1 MIETDKYIGIIL
13 EYASGGELFD
23 HILAHRYLRERDAA
37 KLFSQLIS
45 GVWYI
50 HQKKIVHRDLKLE
63 NLLLDRHR
71 NVIITDFGFANRF
84 EHRSDDLMQTSCGS
98 PCYAAPELVISEGLY
113 VGSAVDIWSC
123 GVILYAMLAG
133 YLPFDDDPA
142 NPDGDNI
149 NLLYKY
155 IVNTP
160 LSFPDYISAEARD
173 LLGMMLVPDPTR
185 RSSLEGVMRHPWLA
199 AYAAS
204 RTDGV
209 PAAFGKTVEDLE
221 QAAMEQHQLKRQAYQ
236 RQMKANALTSNVLSP
251 TSRSQ
256 SQTHRPDNGATA
268 PSSSARSRSTQPEYL
283 YDSSADQSMVSPL
296 SGVNTTP
303 TSNGIPRK
311 NYDSP
316 AALGL
321 SDDDPF
327 AAPGTS
333 SINSGPVVITTTTT
347 TTTSSS
353 GQRTSEE
360 GARANASLAPN
371 DPKAQSPSK
380 SHKSNGSGGGGGFR
394 HTIQVE
400 YDEPSS
406 KAGRKSQD
414 KKRERSSSQ
423 GQTNNNSTASTH
435 LQNGQYPQT
444 SKERRPSQSG
454 ATKPLPPNPNTPTS
468 NTPSSYRNPTSPT
481 TPKSSSIPFSNSVT
495 PTKNG
500 PSNNNALSMDNP
512 HISISSPPATPIH
525 AMHAVTVSEAP
536 VYKDKETSSQT
547 SVSSVKKGHKKGK
560 SSIDKLGLG
569 KIFSSAGFSNAGQ
582 VSSGANGE
590 ASSSAQSHTS
600 GNSARVPSDGHS
612 SATSV
617 ILSPPGEKD
626 GSSGRKSRRNTLT
639 VMVEPFTRSVRN
651 RAKGRMTSTPLTADG
666 ASAANAGSKVKSH
679 VPPQQ
684 LQSIVA
690 PSTDTALPTPVVGDG
705 AVELSGTDSS
715 MGMQASTNKAKKV
728 MQWFRTKSKGR
739 DSVSLGGGPPE
750 DEDDGSFKEK
760 DGATSGR
767 YKKGYSASSS
777 TVNQTSMSKS
787 GFGLKERGM
796 IPVHVVVTTPTSAV
810 SRSDASPMLGHSQRS
825 ASSATDSSI
834 TPGWGK
840 RFRNSV
846 TVGGPSNPQASSS
859 SGKAHPHSQLRVHH
873 GAVDQTTI
881 TTRPP
886 PEVMGH
892 VREVLEGMGVEIQL
906 ESQYKYR
913 CIRAKKR
920 RGTMGPGVGAAVG
933 GSVGPGGLAA
943 VTMVG
948 SAASNGV
955 CPFHLSIACVLI
967 FFLGRQAR
975 LAPSITICFLWY
987 GGDAPWLAN
996 ATTIITSFS
1005 HGRGICLPAFFAF

>member
-1 MIETDKYIGIIL
+1 
-13 EYASGGELFD
+13 
-23 HILAHRYLRERDAA
+23 
-37 KLFSQLIS
+37 
-45 GVWYI
+45 
-50 HQKKIVHRDLKLE
+50 
-63 NLLLDRHR
+63 
-71 NVIITDFGFANRF
+71 
-84 EHRSDDLMQTSCGS
+84 
-98 PCYAAPELVISEGLY
+98 
-113 VGSAVDIWSC
+113 
-123 GVILYAMLAG
+123 
-133 YLPFDDDPA
+133 
-142 NPDGDNI
+142 
-149 NLLYKY
+149 
-155 IVNTP
+155 
-160 LSFPDYISAEARD
+160 
-173 LLGMMLVPDPTR
+173 
-185 RSSLEGVMRHPWLA
+185 
-199 AYAAS
+199 
-204 RTDGV
+204 
-209 PAAFGKTVEDLE
+209 
-221 QAAMEQHQLKRQAYQ
+221 
-236 RQMKANALTSNVLSP
+236 
-251 TSRSQ
+251 
-256 SQTHRPDNGATA
+256 
-268 PSSSARSRSTQPEYL
+268 
-283 YDSSADQSMVSPL
+283 
-296 SGVNTTP
+296 
-303 TSNGIPRK
+303 
-311 NYDSP
+311 
-316 AALGL
+316 
-321 SDDDPF
+321 
-327 AAPGTS
+327 
-333 SINSGPVVITTTTT
+333 
-347 TTTSSS
+347 
-353 GQRTSEE
+353 
-360 GARANASLAPN
+360 
-371 DPKAQSPSK
+371 
-380 SHKSNGSGGGGGFR
+380 
-394 HTIQVE
+394 
-400 YDEPSS
+400 
-406 KAGRKSQD
+406 
-414 KKRERSSSQ
+414 
-423 GQTNNNSTASTH
+423 
-435 LQNGQYPQT
+435 
-444 SKERRPSQSG
+444 
-454 ATKPLPPNPNTPTS
+454 
-468 NTPSSYRNPTSPT
+468 
-481 TPKSSSIPFSNSVT
+481 
-495 PTKNG
+495 
-500 PSNNNALSMDNP
+500 
-512 HISISSPPATPIH
+512 
-525 AMHAVTVSEAP
+525 MHAVTVSEAP

-582 VSSGANGE
+582 ASSGANGE

-666 ASAANAGSKVKSH
+666 ASVANAGSKVKSH

-684 LQSIVA
+684 SQSVVA

-967 FFLGRQAR
+967 FF
-975 LAPSITICFLWY
+975 
-987 GGDAPWLAN
+987 
-996 ATTIITSFS
+996 
-1005 HGRGICLPAFFAF
+1005 